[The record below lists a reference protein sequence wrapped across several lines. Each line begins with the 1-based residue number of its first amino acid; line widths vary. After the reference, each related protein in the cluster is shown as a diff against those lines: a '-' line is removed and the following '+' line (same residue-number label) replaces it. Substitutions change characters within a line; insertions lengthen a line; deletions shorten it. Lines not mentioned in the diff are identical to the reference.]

1 MKNILFEK
9 VKSFFSDLWAAILW
23 GLILVLVMCGVL
35 WIASRFHIFNDI
47 PTSESLIITFIGILA
62 TFVVVSNFSQVANI
76 EQKTDKKIDDIANKV
91 DTISKQ
97 CLDES
102 DTTSLASSILETKRD
117 LQTIKGN
124 KEFKSQEELKAETKN
139 EMREELKNDIDT
151 YKRASIDEIDIRSLQ
166 MLKFANAL
174 INSNLKDVM
183 QKLLRDCDAL
193 FKITYIKNGKIKTNN
208 ARIRLK
214 EGNIQFISET
224 GKTTFEN
231 TVKIDGVR
239 YNADEI
245 DMALIF
251 ILEAMKKTAIYDRTN
266 LSGKVLDDD
275 QL

>member
-1 MKNILFEK
+1 MKDMLQERFKSLFWDFWTAVRWGVIL
-9 VKSFFSDLWAAILW
+9 A
-23 GLILVLVMCGVL
+23 LVMIGVL
-35 WIASRFHIFNDI
+35 WISSQLHIFDGM
-47 PTSESLIITFIGILA
+47 PPSESLIITFIGILA

-91 DTISKQ
+91 DTISSQ

-102 DTTSLASSILETKRD
+102 DDKSLASSISQTKRD
-117 LQTIKGN
+117 LNTIKGN
-124 KEFKSQEELKAETKN
+124 NKLKSQEELKAETKN
-139 EMREELKNDIDT
+139 EIREELKNDIDT
-151 YKRASIDEIDIRSLQ
+151 YKRASIEEIDIRSLQ

-183 QKLLRDCDAL
+183 QKLLLDSDTL
-193 FKITYIKNGKIKTNN
+193 FRITYIKNGKTKTNK

-214 EGNIQFISET
+214 DGNINFISET
-224 GKTTFEN
+224 GKSTFEN
-231 TVKIDGVR
+231 AVKIDGVR